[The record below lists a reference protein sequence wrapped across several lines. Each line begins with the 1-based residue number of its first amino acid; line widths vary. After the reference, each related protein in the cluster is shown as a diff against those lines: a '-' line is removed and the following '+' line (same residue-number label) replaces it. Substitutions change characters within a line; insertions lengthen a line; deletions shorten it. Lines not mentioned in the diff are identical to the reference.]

1 MRLAGY
7 QPQYFPRLH
16 YFNRVLDSDIF
27 EVSDYVQ
34 FVQRHAFP
42 QADGS
47 MKRDKSFQAH
57 SPIKLS
63 NGVYFLTIPT
73 KDEMLPINQTKISYA
88 SNWAEKQLRSLEVAY
103 AKAPNFSRFF
113 PELKEI
119 IGKEHESLGE
129 LTLLSTLW
137 GIARVT
143 TDEKISIEDLS
154 VEKVNTLLR
163 ENTEIRLKRVFL
175 ASESGIPVPRKGE
188 ANEWIIKLCEYAG
201 ANEYYYGGTSHSAYM
216 DLEKLKKAGITSIIQ
231 DWNCAPYTQQ
241 YMKIGFLP
249 NLSIIDLVMNTD
261 LETRQKILL

>member
-16 YFNRVLDSDIF
+16 YYNRILDSDIF

-47 MKRDKSFQAH
+47 MKRDKSYQAH

-63 NGVYFLTIPT
+63 NGVFFLTIPT
-73 KDEMLPINQTKISYA
+73 NDEMLPINKTKISYS
-88 SNWAEKQLRSLEVAY
+88 SNWSEKQLKSLEIAY
-103 AKAPNFSRFF
+103 KKSQNFEKFF

-119 IGKEHESLGE
+119 IGKEHQNLGE

-137 GIARVT
+137 GIVRVV
-143 TDEKISIEDLS
+143 TDEKLSISELT
-154 VEKVNTLLR
+154 VEKVNELLAKSP
-163 ENTEIRLKRVFL
+163 EIRLKRVFL
-175 ASESGIPVPRKGE
+175 ASTSGVPVPKKGE
-188 ANEWIIKLCEYAG
+188 ANEWIIDLCKYAG
-201 ANEYYYGGTSHSAYM
+201 ADEYYYGGTSHSAYM
-216 DLEKLKKAGITSIIQ
+216 NLEKLENAGIKSIIQ
-231 DWNCAPYTQQ
+231 DWKCETYPQQ
-241 YMKIGFLP
+241 YMKAGFLP

-261 LETRQKILL
+261 LATRQKILL